1 MFMSVDAYISENAI
15 SLFLK
20 LSLLADV
27 WLNLWMYDSSFLLM
41 SAYGQVRNY

>member
-27 WLNLWMYDSSFLLM
+27 WLNL
-41 SAYGQVRNY
+41 